1 MTSKLLIR
9 GAIALAFATSLAS
22 HAAPPP
28 DTTTMTIQASVPGV
42 CRVQNAGVLDFG
54 EVDNQ
59 QGNDTDMA
67 ATFEWRC
74 TKGTTGTITIDD
86 GGNGNRTMTSALT
99 ATPLAYDLY
108 MDPSRTLRWGG
119 APTEAIIVSGS
130 GMNTP
135 VARSVYGRVEAPD
148 AEAADPANNYQDA
161 VTLSVTW

>member
-1 MTSKLLIR
+1 
-9 GAIALAFATSLAS
+9 
-22 HAAPPP
+22 
-28 DTTTMTIQASVPGV
+28 
-42 CRVQNAGVLDFG
+42 
-54 EVDNQ
+54 
-59 QGNDTDMA
+59 
-67 ATFEWRC
+67 
-74 TKGTTGTITIDD
+74 
-86 GGNGNRTMTSALT
+86 MTSALT